1 MITAK
6 NRESGIETVKIIAIL
21 LIIVSHVVQTY
32 SSMNSALLNNATT
45 NPRFFILMIFMH
57 LGILG
62 NCIFIICSSWFL
74 IGSNKNNKKK
84 ILTFIVEIFVISIII
99 MIAFLILGI
108 NIGKK
113 DILKSFFPTL
123 FANNWYMTCYI
134 LFLMITPFLNMILD
148 KISKK
153 QLLRFNLMAIILY
166 WGISFIKSSFYTTN
180 LLLFVTIFFIVSY
193 FKKYCIGI
201 VRNKKFNLKLLIIS
215 IIMFIALIFFT
226 NIFGLK
232 LDFMSNKV
240 LHWLRYNNPLL
251 LIIAFSLFCIFKN
264 MNFYNKKVN
273 YIASLTLYI
282 YIIHENILVR
292 DYLRKD
298 IWKWIGEKFTYNNI
312 IIETL
317 IYAVILFIV
326 SLIIS
331 IIYKYTIKKIIDF
344 VVEKIYNSKLK
355 NIYKKI
361 EKRLLEIE

>member
-1 MITAK
+1 
-6 NRESGIETVKIIAIL
+6 
-21 LIIVSHVVQTY
+21 
-32 SSMNSALLNNATT
+32 
-45 NPRFFILMIFMH
+45 
-57 LGILG
+57 
-62 NCIFIICSSWFL
+62 
-74 IGSNKNNKKK
+74 
-84 ILTFIVEIFVISIII
+84 
-99 MIAFLILGI
+99 
-108 NIGKK
+108 
-113 DILKSFFPTL
+113 
-123 FANNWYMTCYI
+123 
-134 LFLMITPFLNMILD
+134 
-148 KISKK
+148 
-153 QLLRFNLMAIILY
+153 
-166 WGISFIKSSFYTTN
+166 
-180 LLLFVTIFFIVSY
+180 
-193 FKKYCIGI
+193 
-201 VRNKKFNLKLLIIS
+201 
-215 IIMFIALIFFT
+215 MFIALIFFT